1 MLLND
6 KVPFRMQWPQDT
18 DLQVNGMKLNFTST
32 NLLISLLFL
41 MFEISSCLEAFMR
54 APPPPQ
60 KKKKK
65 FPPPPPTNI
74 VRKAI
79 FTFAL
84 DDTSLCCFFWSTV
97 SGNGVCILSLKIMYD
112 VQAWLF
118 VLLIDLARNC

>member
-54 APPPPQ
+54 TPPPN
-60 KKKKK
+60 KKKKEK
-65 FPPPPPTNI
+65 NFLFPPTNI

-84 DDTSLCCFFWSTV
+84 DAASLCCCEICIMMFLLVHSFWKWCLHIKS
-97 SGNGVCILSLKIMYD
+97 
-112 VQAWLF
+112 
-118 VLLIDLARNC
+118 

>member
-54 APPPPQ
+54 TPPPI
-60 KKKKK
+60 KKKRKK
-65 FPPPPPTNI
+65 TSFFPQQT
-74 VRKAI
+74 
-79 FTFAL
+79 
-84 DDTSLCCFFWSTV
+84 
-97 SGNGVCILSLKIMYD
+97 LSEKPFLHLLLTLHLYAVVKY
-112 VQAWLF
+112 
-118 VLLIDLARNC
+118 VL

>member
-54 APPPPQ
+54 TPPDF
-60 KKKKK
+60 KHKE
-65 FPPPPPTNI
+65 
-74 VRKAI
+74 
-79 FTFAL
+79 
-84 DDTSLCCFFWSTV
+84 
-97 SGNGVCILSLKIMYD
+97 
-112 VQAWLF
+112 
-118 VLLIDLARNC
+118 